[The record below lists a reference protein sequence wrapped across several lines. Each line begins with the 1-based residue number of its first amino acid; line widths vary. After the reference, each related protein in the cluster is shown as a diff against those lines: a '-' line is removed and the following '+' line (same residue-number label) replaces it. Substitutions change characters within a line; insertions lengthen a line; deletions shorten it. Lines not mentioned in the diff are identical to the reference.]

1 MFTKIFG
8 TVLADP
14 SIAPT
19 VEFIEEFIE
28 PIGMFIGIALVA
40 LLLGLGFFGQRIF
53 GFVRWLLVFIV
64 GFFAGAGF
72 LAPVLQIFAPALK
85 ASVVGLAAGLILAVL
100 SRFIYNVVFV
110 AVIGFDAFNICFNAL
125 FFPGLVNLTKG
136 NLPISIAV
144 ALVLVVIALMLRKYL
159 EMIIT
164 SGIAGIAI
172 AFAIKSYIF
181 DYTTFVSLDSAVT
194 ALILG
199 GILAVVMLI
208 YQYRNR
214 IRF

>member
-1 MFTKIFG
+1 MLTKIFG

-28 PIGMFIGIALVA
+28 PIGMFIGVALIA

-85 ASVVGLAAGLILAVL
+85 ASVVGVAAGLILAVL

-136 NLPISIAV
+136 NLPTSIAV

-172 AFAIKSYIF
+172 AFAVKSYIF
-181 DYTTFVSLDSAVT
+181 DYTTFVPLESTVT

>member
-1 MFTKIFG
+1 MLTKIFG

-28 PIGMFIGIALVA
+28 PIGMFIGVALIA

-85 ASVVGLAAGLILAVL
+85 ASVVGVAAGLILAVL
-100 SRFIYNVVFV
+100 S
-110 AVIGFDAFNICFNAL
+110 
-125 FFPGLVNLTKG
+125 
-136 NLPISIAV
+136 
-144 ALVLVVIALMLRKYL
+144 
-159 EMIIT
+159 
-164 SGIAGIAI
+164 
-172 AFAIKSYIF
+172 
-181 DYTTFVSLDSAVT
+181 
-194 ALILG
+194 
-199 GILAVVMLI
+199 
-208 YQYRNR
+208 
-214 IRF
+214 

>member
-1 MFTKIFG
+1 M
-8 TVLADP
+8 
-14 SIAPT
+14 
-19 VEFIEEFIE
+19 
-28 PIGMFIGIALVA
+28 
-40 LLLGLGFFGQRIF
+40 
-53 GFVRWLLVFIV
+53 
-64 GFFAGAGF
+64 
-72 LAPVLQIFAPALK
+72 
-85 ASVVGLAAGLILAVL
+85 
-100 SRFIYNVVFV
+100 
-110 AVIGFDAFNICFNAL
+110 

-136 NLPISIAV
+136 NLPTSIAV

-172 AFAIKSYIF
+172 AFAVKSYIF
-181 DYTTFVSLDSAVT
+181 DYTTFVPLESTVT